1 VENIPLQAEHHS
13 GRRAKLF
20 AFPTGIVFTFRPE
33 CCSESQ
39 RNGVQ
44 LQTGI
49 AFTFDRIPQH
59 TYRPVDFDSLDDL
72 LKVFKAALPAFDVSR
87 FPREKQP
94 VSSILFAEVIELS
107 DTTLDT
113 WTQEIERLDVLARHR
128 AGKQITRSQKCARSP
143 VWRKLVS
150 ILSLAFTTGPSKKLG
165 DACSHCVSSEYRAT
179 TSQRTP
185 FLRQQWSCVSAG
197 N

>member
-1 VENIPLQAEHHS
+1 MSDLLLPIAEREAGFTSRMPPDSQSIRLVVQHVWENSS
-13 GRRAKLF
+13 GRSSYRLI
-20 AFPTGIVFTFRPE
+20 GYSDE
-33 CCSESQ
+33 
-39 RNGVQ
+39 
-44 LQTGI
+44 
-49 AFTFDRIPQH
+49 H

-165 DACSHCVSSEYRAT
+165 DACSHCVPSEYRAT